1 MKIPKINL
9 ERAHMGIPV
18 YGHVRNEMALMK
30 DNMDIVDDM
39 TLGGDGR
46 QRHVNIYTPW
56 KFFFSFNFKI
66 VDTI

>member
-9 ERAHMGIPV
+9 ERVHMGIPV

-39 TLGGDGR
+39 TLGEDGR
-46 QRHVNIYTPW
+46 
-56 KFFFSFNFKI
+56 
-66 VDTI
+66 